1 MSRSLE
7 LVWIVSCAV
16 AMSSCDSG
24 SASSQNDIAKALD
37 TKKAAPKED
46 AKKETKAAP
55 PKVDPTAAPWTY
67 EAVMTALTP
76 GTKAVYKRSGT
87 DAKGKKAGGE
97 LTYVVRG
104 STKDAAATSY
114 TIEPDPGTN
123 KASSQV
129 ANAPWS
135 QLSPFFAMEKVE
147 TNVKGRESVTVPA
160 GTFEAS
166 VAELSD
172 FFGNKK
178 TVWMIVDQ
186 PGIYAKVVDA
196 GNSGDEADKTE
207 ITYELVSVQRGE

>member
-1 MSRSLE
+1 MSRAQKWA
-7 LVWIVSCAV
+7 WIVSGVV
-16 AMSSCDSG
+16 AMSSCGGDKQG
-24 SASSQNDIAKALD
+24 SVDIAKALE
-37 TKKAAPKED
+37 TKKEAPKAET
-46 AKKETKAAP
+46 KKDTKAAP
-55 PKVDPTAAPWTY
+55 PKVDPNAPPWGW
-67 EAVMTALTP
+67 EAVMAALTP
-76 GTKAVYKRSGT
+76 GTKAVYKRMGT

-104 STKDAAATSY
+104 SSKEGAATSY

-123 KASSQV
+123 KASSQI
-129 ANAPWS
+129 ANTPWS

-147 TNVKGRESVTVPA
+147 TSVKGRESVTVPA

-196 GNSGDEADKTE
+196 GNASDDADKTE

>member
-1 MSRSLE
+1 
-7 LVWIVSCAV
+7 
-16 AMSSCDSG
+16 MSSCDSG
-24 SASSQNDIAKALD
+24 GPSQNDIAKAVEQ
-37 TKKAAPKED
+37 KKEAPKED
-46 AKKETKAAP
+46 PKKETKAAP
-55 PKVDPTAAPWTY
+55 PKVDPNAAPWTH
-67 EAVMTALTP
+67 ETVMTGLTA

-87 DAKGKKAGGE
+87 DAKGKKVGGE

-104 STKDAAATSY
+104 SSMDGAATSY

-123 KASSQV
+123 KASSQI
-129 ANAPWS
+129 ANSSWS

-147 TNVKGRESVTVPA
+147 TAVKGRESVTVPA

-172 FFGNKK
+172 FFGNEK

-196 GNSGDEADKTE
+196 GNAGDDADKTE
-207 ITYELVSVQRGE
+207 ITYELVSVQRGQ

>member
-1 MSRSLE
+1 MKRALK
-7 LVWIVSCAV
+7 WAWWVSCIA
-16 AMSSCDSG
+16 ATSACDSG
-24 SASSQNDIAKALD
+24 KGSSSADIAKALE
-37 TKKAAPKED
+37 TKKAAPKEEPKTD
-46 AKKETKAAP
+46 TKAAP
-55 PKVDPTAAPWTY
+55 PKVDPTAAPWNHDT
-67 EAVMTALTP
+67 VMAGLTA
-76 GTKAVYKRSGT
+76 GTKVVYKRSGT

-104 STKDAAATSY
+104 STKEGAATSY

-123 KASSQV
+123 KASSQI
-129 ANAPWS
+129 ANTPWS

-147 TNVKGRESVTVPA
+147 TSVKGRESVTVPA

-186 PGIYAKVVDA
+186 PGVYAKVVDA
-196 GNSGDEADKTE
+196 GNAGDDGDKTD
-207 ITYELVSVQRGE
+207 ITYELVSVQRGQ